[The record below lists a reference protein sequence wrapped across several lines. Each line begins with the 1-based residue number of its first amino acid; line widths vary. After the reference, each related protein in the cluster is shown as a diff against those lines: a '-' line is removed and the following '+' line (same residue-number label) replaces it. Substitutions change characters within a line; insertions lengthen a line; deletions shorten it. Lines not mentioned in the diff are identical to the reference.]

1 MRRHE
6 PQRTVAD
13 APAAADAGRRL
24 RQDGIRFR
32 HGEDC
37 IRVFQD
43 RLVEIRH
50 GDAHHRAAV
59 EHLLRLRAEAAGL
72 LKHICKLHPN
82 GNDHIL
88 GLRDGGTVDRDALF
102 DQRHTGP
109 AVAGDVGKRR
119 AVEHDRAHVQRELA
133 LGDDLADGIVDQHL
147 FAALRVQRLERTDL
161 HAVLVLRQLPVQLD
175 AAGLVVLNGENHAA
189 YLQKVLHETRAL
201 HQLLRP
207 VEHRA
212 RVRGDI
218 RLALRAVD
226 DHGLDLL
233 QILNGQLDDRR
244 EACAAEADHAAF
256 AHGVQKILHG
266 VELGRF

>member
-24 RQDGIRFR
+24 RQDGVRFR

-72 LKHICKLHPN
+72 LKHVRELHAD
-82 GNDHIL
+82 GDDHVL
-88 GLRDGGTVDRDALF
+88 GLRDGGAVDRDALF
-102 DQRHTGP
+102 DQRHAGP

-147 FAALRVQRLERTDL
+147 FAALRVQRFQRADL
-161 HAVLVLRQLPVQLD
+161 HAVLVLRKLPVQLN

-189 YLQKVLHETRAL
+189 YL
-201 HQLLRP
+201 
-207 VEHRA
+207 
-212 RVRGDI
+212 
-218 RLALRAVD
+218 
-226 DHGLDLL
+226 
-233 QILNGQLDDRR
+233 
-244 EACAAEADHAAF
+244 
-256 AHGVQKILHG
+256 
-266 VELGRF
+266 